1 MDQSNA
7 PHRLHF
13 GTFAVLAAL
22 IAGYL
27 LLDSRLRIGPRW
39 LYPVLLAILLVPFFI
54 ARRRS
59 LHGRAHVLG
68 LAIAALSSM
77 TIASSIGILVYQL
90 LAGDVSAENLLQDAS
105 ILWIANV
112 LAFSIWYWELDSGGP
127 QVRHSIGY
135 TPTDFAFPQTTLGG
149 QYAGGWVPCFTD
161 YLFVAFNTSS
171 AFSPTDTLV
180 LSHRAKYLAMAQS
193 MMAIVSLA
201 VLAARAINTLR

>member
-1 MDQSNA
+1 MAQSNA

-13 GTFAVLAAL
+13 GAFAVLAAL
-22 IAGYL
+22 ITAYL
-27 LLDSRLRIGPRW
+27 LLDSQLRVGPRW
-39 LYPVLLAILLVPFFI
+39 LYPLLLAILLIPFFM

-59 LHGRAHVLG
+59 LHGKAHILG
-68 LAIAALSSM
+68 LAIAALSSV
-77 TIASSIGILVYQL
+77 TVASSIAILVYQL

-105 ILWIANV
+105 ILWIANI

-127 QVRHSIGY
+127 LIRHTVGY

-149 QYAGGWVPCFTD
+149 SYSEGWAPSFTD

-171 AFSPTDTLV
+171 AFSPTDTMV
-180 LSHRAKYLAMAQS
+180 LSHRAKCLAMAQS
-193 MMAIVSLA
+193 IMAIISLA